1 MNKYP
6 EWKIPKQILE
16 DTLTK
21 PNKYSKKGLFL
32 EQHEFGGVIEFKDN
46 NCRIVDGER
55 VCDKLY
61 SNHSLEKGNSSSV
74 STPLGRVNF
83 HTHPLHCYISGNV
96 IWGWPSGEDIG
107 QCIRFAQMGNL
118 YHIIFSLEGTYVIIV
133 NKKLVSLSSAN
144 ISSIET
150 IFKLTHK
157 YRWYKNMEDSHDL
170 NKEFKKF
177 IELSGLTPTGKSTL
191 ELWMY
196 FINNF
201 KLGHCGHYT
210 DPITT
215 LSPDLKA
222 FKVYLFKNKS
232 IQYTI
237 EPEKAFK
244 QLKSIRT
251 PEDLNKL
258 IEMPKLIQINL

>member
-1 MNKYP
+1 MNKP
-6 EWKIPKQILE
+6 NWKITQKILE

-21 PNKYSKKGLFL
+21 PNKYSKHGLLL
-32 EQHEFGGVIEFKDN
+32 EQNEFGGIIEFENN
-46 NCRIVDGER
+46 NCRIVDGEM
-55 VCDKLY
+55 VCDQSY
-61 SNHSLEKGNSSSV
+61 STHYVEKGNSSSV

-96 IWGWPSGEDIG
+96 IWGWPSGEDMG

-118 YHIIFSLEGTYVIIV
+118 YHIIFSLEGTYVVVV
-133 NKKLVSLSSAN
+133 NKRLVSLTPQN

-157 YRWYKNMEDSHDL
+157 YRWYKNFEEATDL
-170 NKEFKKF
+170 YQEFKQL
-177 IELSGLTPTGKSTL
+177 IELCGLRPIGSNTL

-196 FINNF
+196 FVNNF
-201 KLGHCGHYT
+201 KLGHAGHYT

-232 IQYTI
+232 VQYTGD
-237 EPEKAFK
+237 PEHVYK
-244 QLKSIRT
+244 QLKSIKT
-251 PEDLNKL
+251 SKDLN
-258 IEMPKLIQINL
+258 EMIKMPRLIQMKL

>member
-1 MNKYP
+1 MNKP
-6 EWKIPKQILE
+6 DWKITQKILE

-21 PNKYSKKGLFL
+21 PNKYSKHGLLL
-32 EQHEFGGVIEFKDN
+32 EQNEFGGIIEFENN
-46 NCRIVDGER
+46 NCRIVDGEM
-55 VCDKLY
+55 VCDKSY
-61 SNHSLEKGNSSSV
+61 STHSIEKGNSSSV

-96 IWGWPSGEDIG
+96 IWGWPSGEDMG

-118 YHIIFSLEGTYVIIV
+118 YHIIFSLEGTYVVVV
-133 NKKLVSLSSAN
+133 NKRLVSLTPAN

-157 YRWYKNMEDSHDL
+157 YRWYKNFEEATDL
-170 NKEFKKF
+170 YQEFKQL
-177 IELSGLTPTGKSTL
+177 IELCGLRPSGNSTL

-196 FINNF
+196 FVNNF
-201 KLGHCGHYT
+201 KLGHTGHYT

-232 IQYTI
+232 VQFTD
-237 EPEKAFK
+237 EPEKVYK
-244 QLKSIRT
+244 QLKSIKT
-251 PEDLNKL
+251 SKDLN
-258 IEMPKLIQINL
+258 EMIKMPRLIQMKL

>member
-1 MNKYP
+1 MNKP
-6 EWKIPKQILE
+6 DWKITQKILE

-21 PNKYSKKGLFL
+21 PNKYSKHGLLL
-32 EQHEFGGVIEFKDN
+32 EQNEFGGIIEFENN
-46 NCRIVDGER
+46 NCRIVDGEM
-55 VCDKLY
+55 VCDKSY
-61 SNHSLEKGNSSSV
+61 STHSIEKGNSSSV

-96 IWGWPSGEDIG
+96 IWGWPSGEDMG

-118 YHIIFSLEGTYVIIV
+118 YHIIFSLEGTYVVVV
-133 NKKLVSLSSAN
+133 NKRLISLTPAN

-157 YRWYKNMEDSHDL
+157 YRWYKNFEEATDL
-170 NKEFKKF
+170 YQEFKQL
-177 IELSGLTPTGKSTL
+177 IELCGLRPSGNNTL

-196 FINNF
+196 FVNNF
-201 KLGHCGHYT
+201 KLGHTGHYT

-232 IQYTI
+232 VQYTTH
-237 EPEKAFK
+237 PEMAYK
-244 QLKSIRT
+244 QLKSIT
-251 PEDLNKL
+251 TSKKLNEL
-258 IEMPKLIQINL
+258 IKMPKLIQMKL

>member
-1 MNKYP
+1 MNRP
-6 EWKIPKQILE
+6 DWKITQKILE
-16 DTLTK
+16 DTLIK
-21 PNKYSKKGLFL
+21 PNKYSKHGLLL
-32 EQHEFGGVIEFKDN
+32 EQNEFGGIIEFENN
-46 NCRIVDGER
+46 NCRIVDGEM
-55 VCDKLY
+55 VCDKSY
-61 SNHSLEKGNSSSV
+61 SSHSIEKGNSSSV

-83 HTHPLHCYISGNV
+83 HTHPLHCYISGDV
-96 IWGWPSGEDIG
+96 IWGWPSGEDMG

-118 YHIIFSLEGTYVIIV
+118 YHIIFSLEGTYVVVV
-133 NKKLVSLSSAN
+133 NKRLVSLTPAD
-144 ISSIET
+144 ISGIET

-157 YRWYKNMEDSHDL
+157 YRWYKNFEGSTDL
-170 NKEFKKF
+170 YQEFKQL
-177 IELSGLTPTGKSTL
+177 IELAGLKSTGSNTL

-196 FINNF
+196 FVNNF
-201 KLGHCGHYT
+201 KLGHCRHYT

-232 IQYTI
+232 IQYTT